1 MTSSYPGNNF
11 PQQPHRQLTQIAG
24 KEMRAILKIILAV
37 FTASLRTNTD
47 TTRWTPAQQR
57 EFKKAI
63 ECVRY
68 FTGFALL
75 SRYQSHSESTVQYM
89 RDYLQ
94 RFHDTKYV
102 FLRFR
107 ASKASKGKADII
119 SKELT
124 TQNRKCDELEKQIE
138 RTAAQ
143 KARTLAADKQE
154 RAFLVNEALVED
166 SHLNFSKI
174 HLLSH

>member
-1 MTSSYPGNNF
+1 M
-11 PQQPHRQLTQIAG
+11 
-24 KEMRAILKIILAV
+24 
-37 FTASLRTNTD
+37 
-47 TTRWTPAQQR
+47 
-57 EFKKAI
+57 
-63 ECVRY
+63 
-68 FTGFALL
+68 
-75 SRYQSHSESTVQYM
+75 QYM

-94 RFHDTKYV
+94 WFHDTKDV

-107 ASKASKGKADII
+107 ASKASKGKADIV

-124 TQNRKCDELEKQIE
+124 AKNRKRDELEKQIE

-143 KARTLAADKQE
+143 KARNLAADKQE

-166 SHLNFSKI
+166 SHFNFPKI

>member
-1 MTSSYPGNNF
+1 M
-11 PQQPHRQLTQIAG
+11 
-24 KEMRAILKIILAV
+24 MAILKIILAV

-47 TTRWTPAQQR
+47 TNTDTTRPTAAQQR

-68 FTGFALL
+68 WTDFALL

-94 RFHDTKYV
+94 RFHDTKDV

-107 ASKASKGKADII
+107 ASKASKGKVDIV
-119 SKELT
+119 SQELT
-124 TQNRKCDELEKQIE
+124 AQNRKRDEL
-138 RTAAQ
+138 
-143 KARTLAADKQE
+143 
-154 RAFLVNEALVED
+154 
-166 SHLNFSKI
+166 
-174 HLLSH
+174 